1 MGCLLSRMHVKYP
14 LERFH
19 ATFKDGCATPLIF
32 FIFFPDYDTEKTV
45 VCSSRYIYDES
56 RQRSLQ
62 HFIEFEELPEKDK
75 SIGLPS
81 GTYAGKY
88 LIKTQV
94 EDANNTV

>member
-1 MGCLLSRMHVKYP
+1 MLNILLKGFMPRSKMVAQ
-14 LERFH
+14 L
-19 ATFKDGCATPLIF
+19 LLF
-32 FIFFPDYDTEKTV
+32 FSFFFPDYDTEKTV